1 MAVIGFIRQES
12 YEFKNQNG
20 ENQIVKWLEAHFRIA
35 GLRPF
40 KAKLSENKNRE
51 NQNAPA
57 YYIYLRGNINK
68 GDTFRDIRIG
78 ALWIKEK
85 IDENGTPVKYM
96 SGNMEVDFKEIGL
109 YIQKPKK
116 YFDDEK
122 IGFLYEIISMGENKK
137 DDVKVNEYNEP
148 YSTFDSTNETEVN
161 VDDEDI
167 PF

>member
-12 YEFKNQNG
+12 YEFKNSNG
-20 ENQIVKWLEAHFRIA
+20 ENQVAKWLEAHFRIA

-40 KAKLSENKNRE
+40 KAKISENKNRE
-51 NQNAPA
+51 NQNAPD
-57 YYIYLRGNINK
+57 YHIYLRSNMSK

-78 ALWIKEK
+78 ALWVKEK
-85 IDENGTPVKYM
+85 INESGITIKYM
-96 SGNMEVDFKEIGL
+96 SGNIEIDFKEIGL
-109 YIQKPKK
+109 YVAKPKK

-137 DDVKVNEYNEP
+137 DVIENDNSYSYDSNNKVDVII
-148 YSTFDSTNETEVN
+148 D
-161 VDDEDI
+161 DDEEI